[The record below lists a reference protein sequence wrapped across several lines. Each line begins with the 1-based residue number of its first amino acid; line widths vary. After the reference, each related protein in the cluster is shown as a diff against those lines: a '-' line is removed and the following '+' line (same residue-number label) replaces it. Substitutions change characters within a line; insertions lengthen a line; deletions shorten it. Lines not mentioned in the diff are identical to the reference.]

1 MSLDWLMGV
10 VGGSV
15 LLVVAIIVIG
25 MIFSRLYTRASK
37 EISFVRTGAGGQKV
51 VMNGGAL
58 VFPVLHEVIPVNMNT
73 LRLEVRRAN
82 EQALITRDR
91 MRVDVLA
98 EFYVRV
104 QPTSDSIA
112 AAAQT
117 LGRRT
122 MEPTALKDLVEGKFV
137 DALRAVAAEMTM
149 EELHEQRVDF
159 VQKVQHAVS
168 EDLLKN
174 GLELESVSLTGLDQ
188 TNKEFFNPDNAFDA
202 AGLTKLTEEIEDRR
216 KRRND
221 IEQDTRVQ
229 IELKNLEA
237 EQKSLQIS
245 RDTEY
250 ATLEQQREVEVRK
263 ASQASD
269 IAREQAA
276 RRKEAEEAQIVAD
289 QEVEL
294 ARIHT
299 QREVEAQRIE
309 KERLVREK
317 DIERE
322 RSVEVAN
329 QERDI
334 VVAEKSKQQAAA
346 QAEADRV
353 RAEAV
358 KAEELVVTARE
369 TEVSERQ
376 KAIELIE
383 ARKVAER
390 DAIAIQVKAE
400 AEKLAAQDE
409 SEAIRT
415 LAEAKAGETR
425 IAAEGDAEA
434 EKLRA
439 EAAEKRYAVEAA
451 GRAALNDADNRL
463 SEEIVNM
470 KVKLA
475 LVEQLQAIIRESVKP
490 MEAIDSIKIL
500 QVDGLGGGAGGVHG
514 GETVNGGGAGIG
526 GSPSDGIVQSAL
538 KYRAQAPLIDSLLHE
553 LGLGGADPASL
564 SQALAG
570 AAFSGNKVAAGNGA
584 AKAATAKKSGSPKAT
599 DGG

>member
-1 MSLDWLMGV
+1 MSFDMFMPIVGAVAVIV
-10 VGGSV
+10 VM
-15 LLVVAIIVIG
+15 LIVVG

-37 EISFVRTGAGGQKV
+37 EISFVRTGANGQKV

-104 QPTSDSIA
+104 QPTTDSIA

-122 MEPTALKDLVEGKFV
+122 MEPSALKELVEGKFV

-159 VQKVQHAVS
+159 VQKVQRAVS

-221 IEQDTRVQ
+221 IEQDTRVMM
-229 IELKNLEA
+229 ELKNLEA
-237 EQKSLQIS
+237 DQKSLQIA
-245 RDTEY
+245 RDREY
-250 ATLEQQREVEVRK
+250 ANLEQRREIEVRT
-263 ASQASD
+263 ASQMAD

-276 RRKEAEEAQIVAD
+276 RRKDAEEATIVAD
-289 QEVEL
+289 QEIEL
-294 ARIHT
+294 ARINT
-299 QREVEAQRIE
+299 QREVEGQRIE
-309 KERLVREK
+309 KERLIREK

-329 QERDI
+329 QNRDI
-334 VVAEKSKQQAAA
+334 VIAEKSKEQAAA
-346 QAEADRV
+346 QADADRA

-358 KAEELVVTARE
+358 KAEEMVVTVRE
-369 TEVSERQ
+369 TEKSERQ

-415 LAEAKAGETR
+415 LAEAKAGEVR

-439 EAAEKRYAVEAA
+439 AAAEKRYAVDAA

-463 SEEIVNM
+463 SEDIVAM

-475 LVEQLQAIIRESVKP
+475 LVEQLQSIIRESVKP
-490 MEAIDSIKIL
+490 MESIDSIKIL
-500 QVDGLGGGAGGVHG
+500 QVDGLGGGGNGFHG
-514 GETVNGGGAGIG
+514 AETVNGGGVAT
-526 GSPSDGIVQSAL
+526 GSPTDGIVQSAL
-538 KYRAQAPLIDSLLHE
+538 KYRAQAPLIDSLLQE
-553 LGLGGADPASL
+553 LGLGGSDPASL
-564 SQALAG
+564 AQALG
-570 AAFSGNKVAAGNGA
+570 SAAFSGNKVAGDGGNKAPAIKKGGNS
-584 AKAATAKKSGSPKAT
+584 KAA
-599 DGG
+599 D